1 MFTFALRLFPYLFQ
15 LVRNLPNILGGVY
28 EEIELAF
35 VDELALQGHGEFHRV
50 LYTDADMH
58 TEWKEVKFPPAI
70 RRIVSRV
77 SNRVFV
83 GSPLC
88 KILIL
93 IIPVD

>member
-1 MFTFALRLFPYLFQ
+1 M
-15 LVRNLPNILGGVY
+15 GDMH

-35 VDELALQGHGEFHRV
+35 EDELALEGHGEFLRV
-50 LYTDADMH
+50 LEARTDAR
-58 TEWKEVKFPPAI
+58 TEWRGVKFSPAI

-88 KILIL
+88 KMPTP
-93 IIPVD
+93 IIPVDRR

>member
-1 MFTFALRLFPYLFQ
+1 MLRLVPYPSQ
-15 LVRNLPNILGGVY
+15 LVRNLPHILGSLH

-35 VDELALQGHGEFHRV
+35 EDELVLEGHGEFLQV
-50 LYTDADMH
+50 LYAGTDIH

-88 KILIL
+88 RIPAP